1 MSATDIAKSVDV
13 DLDLVQEQAA
23 SVAEELI
30 AAAKMKEGQIL
41 VVGCSSSEIAAHAIG
56 CYSSK
61 EVGEAV
67 FNALYKA
74 TRKHGLYLAAQC
86 CEHLNRA
93 IIIEEEAALKY
104 GLEGQ
109 CKAPA
114 EGRRL
119 LLHRRLEW
127 LRFSLRRGADPGP
140 RRH

>member
-13 DLDLVQEQAA
+13 DLDLIQEQAA

-61 EVGEAV
+61 EGGEPLL
-67 FNALYKA
+67 NAHNKA
-74 TRKHGLYLAAQC
+74 TRKHRRDQAAQC
-86 CEHLNRA
+86 
-93 IIIEEEAALKY
+93 
-104 GLEGQ
+104 
-109 CKAPA
+109 
-114 EGRRL
+114 GRRL

-127 LRFSLRRGADPGP
+127 ICLPLRRGADPGP